1 MSVDVKVRMHF
12 AFLFVIAKE
21 APNRENWRTVLVEL
35 GTVYETEHCCRSD
48 SDFAR

>member
-21 APNRENWRTVLVEL
+21 APNREN
-35 GTVYETEHCCRSD
+35 
-48 SDFAR
+48 